1 MYYHSLCNKSKM
13 DYQTLEIEDPND
25 VNIPDAENCF
35 VEPGWAALFTLLAVY
50 AILFSIDNLF
60 SCKANFSIQSISVS
74 ASSSESVWIV
84 YFIVKKPS
92 FMCSISYEREYV
104 SANLSPLKSAIVN
117 VSHYQRSN
125 GFTDFSVVFAAETED
140 IGPAN
145 GSNVISG
152 VYNLNIT
159 LLMKHK
165 QIAANNKPG
174 HFNVQC
180 RNFTLVFSSDMKSG
194 VMLGDK
200 KIECHSSFLNLKEPF
215 P

>member
-1 MYYHSLCNKSKM
+1 M

-35 VEPGWAALFTLLAVY
+35 VEPGWAALFSLLAIY
-50 AILFSIDNLF
+50 AILFSIDNFF

-74 ASSSESVWIV
+74 SSSTESVWIV
-84 YFIVKKPS
+84 YFIGKKPS

-117 VSHYQRSN
+117 
-125 GFTDFSVVFAAETED
+125 TED
-140 IGPAN
+140 IGPGN
-145 GSNVISG
+145 GSNIISG
-152 VYNLNIT
+152 VNNLNIT
-159 LLMKHK
+159 LLTKHK

-174 HFNVQC
+174 HFNVQG
-180 RNFTLVFSSDMKSG
+180 RNFTVVFSSDMKSG

-200 KIECHSSFLNLKEPF
+200 KIECHSSFLNLEEPF

>member
-1 MYYHSLCNKSKM
+1 M

-35 VEPGWAALFTLLAVY
+35 VEPSWTALFTLLAVY

-140 IGPAN
+140 IGQAN

-152 VYNLNIT
+152 VNNLNIT

-165 QIAANNKPG
+165 QFAANNKPG

-194 VMLGDK
+194 VMLGHK
-200 KIECHSSFLNLKEPF
+200 KIECHSSFLNLEEPF